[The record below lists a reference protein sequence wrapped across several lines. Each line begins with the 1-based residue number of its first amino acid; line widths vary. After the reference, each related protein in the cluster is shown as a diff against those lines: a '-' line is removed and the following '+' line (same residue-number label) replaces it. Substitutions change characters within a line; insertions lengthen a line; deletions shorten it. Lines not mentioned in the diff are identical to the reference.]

1 MWLFLR
7 AHLVF
12 KYALPHQDEISK
24 EVYLDMT
31 AIEQSLG
38 EDVCEALPG
47 MHALTGCD
55 NTIRKEQGIT
65 RHVGLF
71 WRHSL
76 ESGAPTPGPRG

>member
-55 NTIRKEQGIT
+55 NTIRKE
-65 RHVGLF
+65 L
-71 WRHSL
+71 
-76 ESGAPTPGPRG
+76 PGM